1 MEERKL
7 DTRESMELI
16 SRMIQNTRNR
26 LENHAGRPFLVWGYT
41 TVGIALLNYWFNI
54 AGCHPAWCFTWFL
67 IPIIGCLL
75 MRLFPDKKPTEPRTE
90 IDRIVGKVWLVSSL
104 SLIPIFLF
112 SLFHGLSYR
121 HSLFELITLV
131 MATATATTGMI
142 VRSKIYIVA
151 GLTCMAL
158 SVLFPLYDYF
168 LKKIAT
174 SDGIE
179 ITAGL
184 LNNEILIFA
193 GVFFIMMVSG
203 RYHQLP
209 IAQKMFK
216 ELNPLLHSELRLAVM
231 SILLGVEEADF
242 VFIREQTGASAGNL
256 SVQIDKL
263 QKAGYITVEKT
274 FRGKIP
280 RTLCRI
286 TPTGVDAFEE
296 YVEALKSYIKK

>member
-1 MEERKL
+1 MKVCFTLKGARDHENSLRMEERKL

-67 IPIIGCLL
+67 IPI
-75 MRLFPDKKPTEPRTE
+75 TE

-193 GVFFIMMVSG
+193 GVFFIMMVVPGHIINYQSHK
-203 RYHQLP
+203 RCSR
-209 IAQKMFK
+209 
-216 ELNPLLHSELRLAVM
+216 N
-231 SILLGVEEADF
+231 
-242 VFIREQTGASAGNL
+242 
-256 SVQIDKL
+256 
-263 QKAGYITVEKT
+263 
-274 FRGKIP
+274 
-280 RTLCRI
+280 
-286 TPTGVDAFEE
+286 
-296 YVEALKSYIKK
+296 